1 MSTPHIPPDAASTIA
16 RLIEYGPAFGT
27 TPTAGPDWPPAWAAA
42 LEAVAAAPQTRDD
55 RMDAFDTFTNTH
67 SEGGPIRLAVFAAFP
82 TSENRLHNNR
92 FIFNAA
98 DAYQPPPQQDW
109 CIEGLLSRRSLSI
122 LVGDPGSKK
131 TLLALDLA
139 VCLAMGKPWLG
150 RHTLQCPVLF
160 VDEETGRPRLWARIH
175 AALQAHHAPTDAPFH
190 YMSLPNFDLRDPD
203 ECQRLMESAQ
213 SVNAGLIVIDSLAS
227 VIRGSDEN
235 SVLSLQPFIL
245 RMRYLAEAAHT
256 AVLIIHHNNKSGIF
270 RGSSVI
276 SAGVDLLLN
285 IESAPDSAHIHL
297 QPLKT
302 RDAAPEPFSALAHFA
317 PGRFHLTLAPSEAS
331 PPPAPIP
338 TPPRRTTATSI
349 LDTLAELKEADTQQL
364 LAQLNTVTLGT
375 LRNTL
380 HQLKL
385 SGLIQRADG
394 GPKGT
399 KASYQLTVKALELL
413 TINDTTPPPISNH
426 DDD

>member
-1 MSTPHIPPDAASTIA
+1 MSESNHIPPDAASTIA

-42 LEAVAAAPQTRDD
+42 LEAVAATPQTRDD
-55 RMDAFDTFTNTH
+55 RMDAFDEFTNTH
-67 SEGGPIRLAVFAAFP
+67 SEGGSIRLAVFAAFP

-98 DAYQPPPQQDW
+98 DAYQAPPQQDW

-160 VDEETGRPRLWARIH
+160 IDEETGRPRLWARIH
-175 AALQAHHAPTDAPFH
+175 AALQAHNAPTDAPFH

-317 PGRFHLTLAPSEAS
+317 PGRFHLTHQPNQIDEDAHGWQNTS
-331 PPPAPIP
+331 
-338 TPPRRTTATSI
+338 TAI
-349 LDTLAELKEADTQQL
+349 LRL
-364 LAQLNTVTLGT
+364 LAQLGQADVACLAERLDGIVLGT
-375 LRNTL
+375 LRNAL

-385 SGLIQRADG
+385 SGLIERADG
-394 GPKGT
+394 GAKGA
-399 KASYQLTVKALELL
+399 KASYKLSVKGLELL
-413 TINDTTPPPISNH
+413 TNTPAPNH
-426 DDD
+426 DY